1 MNIRIK
7 FDGASFAIG
16 VLIAAVTLGAMSA
29 WWLAIAPVF
38 LLDLPGPRLSYKTGE
53 GVSFKWWA
61 PAA

>member
-16 VLIAAVTLGAMSA
+16 VLISAVALGAMSA
-29 WWLAIAPVF
+29 WWLALIPAF
-38 LLDLPGPRLSYKTGE
+38 LLDLSGPRLSYKTGE

-61 PAA
+61 AA